1 MILKALYDYYHR
13 DENLPA
19 PGLEEKE
26 IGFLLVLSIEG
37 KFMYFEDCRIDKKH
51 ARTFLVKKHVGRSSG
66 AMANYLYDNSA
77 YVLGYSDKNESED
90 RSIKYFNTFKEKVAQ
105 ISEVFTRK
113 SGHKC
118 HKAFLQS
125 RERCYLG

>member
-51 ARTFLVKKHVGRSSG
+51 ARTF
-66 AMANYLYDNSA
+66 
-77 YVLGYSDKNESED
+77 
-90 RSIKYFNTFKEKVAQ
+90 F
-105 ISEVFTRK
+105 
-113 SGHKC
+113 
-118 HKAFLQS
+118 
-125 RERCYLG
+125 

>member
-37 KFMYFEDCRIDKKH
+37 KFMYFEDCRIDKK
-51 ARTFLVKKHVGRSSG
+51 TCENLSCEKTCGTVKWSYGKLSVRQQC
-66 AMANYLYDNSA
+66 LCLR
-77 YVLGYSDKNESED
+77 VL
-90 RSIKYFNTFKEKVAQ
+90 R
-105 ISEVFTRK
+105 
-113 SGHKC
+113 
-118 HKAFLQS
+118 
-125 RERCYLG
+125 

>member
-51 ARTFLVKKHVGRSSG
+51 ARTFLVKKHVDGQVELWQTICTTTVPMS
-66 AMANYLYDNSA
+66 
-77 YVLGYSDKNESED
+77 
-90 RSIKYFNTFKEKVAQ
+90 
-105 ISEVFTRK
+105 
-113 SGHKC
+113 
-118 HKAFLQS
+118 
-125 RERCYLG
+125 